1 MGPSVRLHQEW
12 AGDVTRVNLTHHL
25 ISGLDF
31 LITLR
36 NPIFNYS
43 ASSWLNNT
51 HIEGFAGTI
60 PSALAFDVVALTHT
74 QLQQYGSKVAS
85 NYTADLALQL
95 YRVGEL
101 GLGTYKTHIR
111 CLTNQSTTGVSDL
124 SQDYNVYYG
133 AQIETNHSRQYM
145 NATAS
150 VAMAS
155 VVPINDVLNVDRT
168 SYWYSDT
175 VNYFWQGMN
184 YHPDP
189 QFITLPAY
197 DFQNCFNGCNQS
209 VENVS
214 SNAAMVILGYN
225 PEMDDCVTDDC
236 FEMENTPMWR
246 SPGCTFASPDT
257 NGISAPNVYNQ
268 AQGVDYTWRQNTMY
282 RLVPEFLNTLY
293 YKYDG
298 LNTLAVHWS
307 GSSVHYLPNQLVD
320 SIPLSIAWSDPNFD
334 GTCYTPSI
342 LTPTITRAASDVWET
357 QVCAWQWPFITE

>member
-1 MGPSVRLHQEW
+1 MGPSVRLHSEW
-12 AGDVTRVNLTHHL
+12 AGDVTRANLTQHL

-31 LITLR
+31 LISLR
-36 NPIFNYS
+36 NPNFNYS

-51 HIEGFAGTI
+51 NIEGFGGTL
-60 PSALAFDVVALTHT
+60 PSALALDVVALTHT
-74 QLQQYGSKVAS
+74 QLQRYGSKVAS

-101 GLGTYKTHIR
+101 GLASYKTHIGY
-111 CLTNQSTTGVSDL
+111 LTNQSTTGVSDL

-133 AQIETNHSRQYM
+133 AQIESNRSRQYL

-155 VVPINDVLNVDRT
+155 VVPINDVLIVDRV
-168 SYWYSDT
+168 SYWAYD
-175 VNYFWQGMN
+175 VNYFWTGAN

-197 DFQNCFNGCNQS
+197 DFQNCFNGCNQN

-214 SNAAMVILGYN
+214 SNAAMVVLGYN

-236 FEMENTPMWR
+236 YQVENDPYWRSSGVTNPQPDAAGIYAPSTYGTSYPDFNGRQSSMWR
-246 SPGCTFASPDT
+246 LAS
-257 NGISAPNVYNQ
+257 N
-268 AQGVDYTWRQNTMY
+268 
-282 RLVPEFLNTLY
+282 FLNPLY

-298 LNTLAVHWS
+298 LNTLAVHYA
-307 GSSVHYLPNQLVD
+307 GSTTRYLPNQLVD
-320 SIPLSIAWSDPNFD
+320 SIPLGIGWNDVNMD
-334 GTCYTPSI
+334 GFCYTPS
-342 LTPTITRAASDVWET
+342 LLASPITRAASDYWAT
-357 QVCAWQWPFITE
+357 PGCQWNYPNIAE